1 MRSTEVKSKSALGF
15 LTVVEHPEQG
25 LFGGYL
31 VLNMSGA
38 LWSSTVRHRSGPTVR
53 NRYSMVLR
61 SNPICLASRSA
72 RRWSVDRRP
81 SRWWFVP
88 TASRY
93 SRSESSSKFPWRWY
107 SSRKNLLPGQGW

>member
-31 VLNMSGA
+31 VLNCRAPFGVPLYGTDQA
-38 LWSSTVRHRSGPTVR
+38 QPVR